1 MLLPVAGTA
10 LSLAVITLL
19 RAADRA
25 QHGLTERRSRRG
37 ARPSD
42 IVVVIVTA
50 PWTVVRA
57 ALTTVLLAPL
67 AIIAALLAAA
77 ASVVVHQDGD
87 AARGGQLGGG
97 RRGRGLLRRAR
108 VAPRRGGSCGG

>member
-1 MLLPVAGTA
+1 M
-10 LSLAVITLL
+10 ITLL

-25 QHGLTERRSRRG
+25 QYRLAERRSLRG

-42 IVVVIVTA
+42 IVIVIVTA

-67 AIIAALLAAA
+67 A
-77 ASVVVHQDGD
+77 HH
-87 AARGGQLGGG
+87 
-97 RRGRGLLRRAR
+97 RRRCPPRWRRSSSPGRGTLPGAGSWAAGAAVALYCVGPGSR
-108 VAPRRGGSCGG
+108 APRRQLRRM